1 MKKLSCFL
9 LAVLLYSCD
18 KDKAAPALPVGCEEM
33 ECPVTEEFYGV
44 GLMNGACWAADGA
57 IITYP
62 SSASSVSSF
71 SIRLFGGEVN
81 GISEALFL
89 SINRVTT
96 LQDTIWIGSNS
107 SFTNPR
113 PNVAHTWYSYME
125 GHSVAGGFKFGV
137 GTEVTYNDYL
147 LIDYFNADTS
157 IVEGRFEVRF
167 PERSVSGFVT
177 HAPDTMNIRCGKFR
191 AKAF

>member
-1 MKKLSCFL
+1 MMKKLSCFL

-18 KDKAAPALPVGCEEM
+18 KDKAAPALPMDCAEM
-33 ECPVTEEFYGV
+33 DCPVTEEFYSV
-44 GLMNGACWAADGA
+44 GLMNGECRAAKA
-57 IITYP
+57 VKTAF
-62 SSASSVSSF
+62 SSTFSF

-81 GISEALFL
+81 GISEELTF
-89 SINRVTT
+89 SINPMTT
-96 LQDTIWIGSNS
+96 LQDTIWLGWN

-125 GHSVAGGFKFGV
+125 DHSVAGEFKFGV
-137 GTEVTYNDYL
+137 GTEVTYNDFL

-177 HAPDTMNIRCGKFR
+177 HAPDTMHIRCGKFR

>member
-1 MKKLSCFL
+1 MMKKLSCFL

-18 KDKAAPALPVGCEEM
+18 KDKAAPALPVDCAEM

-44 GLMNGACWAADGA
+44 GLMNGECWVADGA
-57 IITYP
+57 VIDTFSRVNFLIILAGAEFDGITENLL
-62 SSASSVSSF
+62 F
-71 SIRLFGGEVN
+71 SISRAAE
-81 GISEALFL
+81 
-89 SINRVTT
+89 
-96 LQDTIWIGSNS
+96 LQDTIWLGWNR

-113 PNVAHTWYSYME
+113 PNVADTWYSYME
-125 GHSVAGGFKFGV
+125 DHSVAGEFKFGV

-167 PERSVSGFVT
+167 PERSVNSFVT
-177 HAPDTMNIRCGKFR
+177 HAPDSMHIRCGKFR
-191 AKAF
+191 AKAL

>member
-1 MKKLSCFL
+1 MMKKLSCFL

-18 KDKAAPALPVGCEEM
+18 KDKASPALPVACMEI
-33 ECPVTEEFYGV
+33 ECPVVTEEFYSV
-44 GLMNGACWAADGA
+44 GLMNGECWAADGA
-57 IITYP
+57 VIDTFSQVNFLIVLASAGLDGITE
-62 SSASSVSSF
+62 SLL
-71 SIRLFGGEVN
+71 ID
-81 GISEALFL
+81 IS
-89 SINRVTT
+89 RTT
-96 LQDTIWIGSNS
+96 DLRDTIWLGWNR

-113 PNVAHTWYSYME
+113 HNVAHTWYSYLE
-125 GHSVAGGFKFGV
+125 DHSVAGEFKFGV

>member
-1 MKKLSCFL
+1 MMKMLSCFL

-33 ECPVTEEFYGV
+33 DCPVTEEFYSV
-44 GLMNGACWAADGA
+44 GLINEECRAAKA
-57 IITYP
+57 VITTF
-62 SSASSVSSF
+62 SSTLSF

-81 GISEALFL
+81 GISEDLTFG
-89 SINRVTT
+89 INQITS
-96 LQDTIWIGSNS
+96 LNDTIWLGWN
-107 SFTNPR
+107 SFTNPK
-113 PNVAHTWYSYME
+113 PNIARAWYSYME
-125 GHSVAGGFKFGV
+125 DHSLAGGFQFGV

-157 IVEGRFEVRF
+157 IVEGRFQVRF
-167 PERSVSGFVT
+167 PKRSVSNFVT

-191 AKAF
+191 AKAL